1 MKRLFTT
8 LFLVLSLI
16 GGLAAQTIN
25 EQQIISEISKSTSSI
40 KTMQCDF
47 VQTKSLKM
55 LGDKM
60 VSKGKMYC
68 SQPSQLRWEYTTPYT
83 YTFVLNDNNVMLK
96 SGSRSDVIDINQ
108 NKMFKEI
115 ARIMM
120 NSVLGKLL
128 TDKKDFSVTVKQNG
142 KQYVATLTPL
152 RKDLKQMFTHI
163 LLHYDI
169 KEGMVKTVVLK
180 EKNGDSTTIEL
191 TNIKKNS
198 PINASVFE
206 IK

>member
-47 VQTKSLKM
+47 MQTKSLKM

-68 SQPSQLRWEYTTPYT
+68 QQPSKLRWEYTTPYT

-96 SGSRSDVIDINQ
+96 SGSRSDVVDINQ

-169 KEGMVKTVVLK
+169 KEKMVKTVVLK